1 MLRYVLDLGG
11 VAVFAISGVASAR
24 RAGLDLFGI
33 LVIAVIAAIGGGT
46 LRDLLLGR
54 RPVFWIEDATYL
66 AVIALAAAVALLY
79 ARWWSPPTQL
89 LRLADTGG
97 LALFTISGTQT
108 ALGQGIGWHAAIIM
122 GLLSGCAGGIL
133 RDVLCG
139 EVPYLLRR
147 EVYATAALA
156 GAGLY
161 VLLLRLGGPEQAA
174 ALLAMASI
182 AAVRLVTLWR
192 NWHLPAFSVAGEGGG

>member
-1 MLRYVLDLGG
+1 MLLQVLDLCG

-24 RAGLDLFGI
+24 RAGLDIFGM
-33 LVIAVIAAIGGGT
+33 LVIAVITAIGGGT

-54 RPVFWIEDATYL
+54 QPVFWVGDAAYL
-66 AVIALAAAVALLY
+66 AVIGGTVALALVY
-79 ARWWSPPTQL
+79 VRWWSPPRHL
-89 LRLADTGG
+89 LMLADTGG
-97 LALFTISGTQT
+97 LALFTVGGTQT
-108 ALGQGIGWHAAIIM
+108 ALAQDTPWHAAIVM
-122 GLLSGCAGGIL
+122 GMLSGCAGGIL

-161 VLLLRLGGPEQAA
+161 LLLLRLETPENIA
-174 ALLAMASI
+174 ALVAMASV
-182 AAVRLVTLWR
+182 AVIRLVTRWR
-192 NWHLPAFSVAGEGGG
+192 DWHLPAFSPGTAE

>member
-1 MLRYVLDLGG
+1 MLLQVLDLCG

-33 LVIAVIAAIGGGT
+33 LVIAVITAIGGGT

-54 RPVFWIEDATYL
+54 QPVFWVEDAAYL
-66 AVIALAAAVALLY
+66 AVIGGTVAAALVY
-79 ARWWSPPTQL
+79 ARWWSPPSQL
-89 LRLADTGG
+89 LVVADTGG
-97 LALFTISGTQT
+97 LALFTVGGTQL
-108 ALGQGIGWHAAIIM
+108 ALAQGVGWHAAIVM
-122 GLLSGCAGGIL
+122 GMLTGCAGGML

-139 EVPYLLRR
+139 QVPYVLRR

-161 VLLLRLGGPEQAA
+161 IVLLRLGSPEQAA
-174 ALLAMASI
+174 ALAAMGTV
-182 AAVRLVTLWR
+182 AAIRLVTRWR
-192 NWHLPAFSVAGEGGG
+192 NWHLPAFSPGAG